1 MFSMRLPR
9 ELEEKLAAIAERE
22 GRSKSDMVKEALVEY
37 LGRRDQAA
45 SPFELGRDLFGR
57 EGSGAGNLLAR
68 GHERLLK
75 EKLHA
80 KKSSH

>member
-45 SPFELGRDLFGR
+45 SPFELGRDLR
-57 EGSGAGNLLAR
+57 PRRRYIALDAHLER
-68 GHERLLK
+68 GLCPGIYRSSRL
-75 EKLHA
+75 
-80 KKSSH
+80 